1 MAACARA
8 GIEPGDVRS
17 VCCGRTG
24 AECKLPLDLLS
35 SVPPGCSQRAPKPLR
50 ARSVTGRL
58 MRPSRSRT
66 SAASSA
72 GRGSRRA
79 PLATSKYP
87 SRSRVPRTAPTTQC
101 RYTYRRQ
108 IRPLHTYARPFA
120 QQFPRLTSA
129 PTSAAPQRGGGV
141 GAQLLPLPTASSGRA
156 QHSEHRD
163 SGRAASSA
171 CEQFRSR
178 KNDSSHESSAG
189 IVHFILPTPT
199 IQHAWCAGRA
209 PCGRTRA
216 LAEVGRS
223 QSPRVRHARALLKRH
238 SGGAAHPTDD
248 GAPSSVGCARTVQS
262 SRR

>member
-1 MAACARA
+1 VAACARA

-156 QHSEHRD
+156 QHSD
-163 SGRAASSA
+163 
-171 CEQFRSR
+171 FL
-178 KNDSSHESSAG
+178 NIG
-189 IVHFILPTPT
+189 ILGGLPAPHANNSDHAKMTPLT
-199 IQHAWCAGRA
+199 NQAPELSISFCRPLTMRHAPSTC
-209 PCGRTRA
+209 TRA
-216 LAEVGRS
+216 DACAYSYSCNLVALGSFWLAI
-223 QSPRVRHARALLKRH
+223 
-238 SGGAAHPTDD
+238 
-248 GAPSSVGCARTVQS
+248 
-262 SRR
+262 